1 MLQQPPL
8 KKNLSLI
15 KCLTKKRCKWQRTN
29 QCHTPDNFDLFSYSF
44 EVSSVGVGGM
54 ELWFIS
60 PVWLAVVGS
69 DSPRA
74 GGGFEWVGSYDG
86 KAIFFLSLSQVAF
99 TKFNSTQLRWRCI
112 LKLKCIWIYIQ
123 TFWARLGVNFQYW
136 LPKTSKQLC
145 KVAKIFFSHPQT

>member
-1 MLQQPPL
+1 M
-8 KKNLSLI
+8 
-15 KCLTKKRCKWQRTN
+15 
-29 QCHTPDNFDLFSYSF
+29 PDNFDLFSYSF

-86 KAIFFLSLSQVAF
+86 KAIFFSF
-99 TKFNSTQLRWRCI
+99 T
-112 LKLKCIWIYIQ
+112 
-123 TFWARLGVNFQYW
+123 
-136 LPKTSKQLC
+136 
-145 KVAKIFFSHPQT
+145 FSSGFH